1 MVLPQALQYSSD
13 FNKRLA
19 QIGEEARQQ
28 RALQQK
34 LELDE
39 ARKRAEVFNEINP
52 ATLYG
57 KFEKEV
63 VSRKLDGLTAA
74 AADYIKRNPNSSS
87 NDFRAFINKE
97 VSSMATQ
104 SAKIKAV
111 KDNIKNTVGALG
123 KDSIYDIPSLNA
135 LALDRA
141 LYKTDQFG
149 NKTLKE
155 ADEIDETE
163 DFLTN
168 IIKSDPDKVISKVAG
183 ANALNSIIKDSQF
196 FEEKQMTEVD
206 TPSGRQT
213 IVTGRESKLP
223 FYLQVDDKGRVGIK
237 TQKNGYIDED
247 VFQQFYQNPAVAV
260 YVDANAKDIMKQ
272 AGVPESP
279 EAKEYFKRS
288 FLTDFLE
295 RNKKGAIDLVD
306 KKLYAK
312 APAAGGG
319 SGAAKEPPVT
329 VDVYSDIVNAVKT
342 GKRVRQ
348 TQGGKVL
355 QDYGTAFTE
364 IPQNAREI
372 ILSNINKVS
381 KFKASDEDQ
390 PRDYTQDDVTLREK
404 DANTIGVYE
413 YPSGKFL
420 TDIAKLD
427 VNVKASGAI
436 GGQKSKIETV
446 KQAGGQKSESYI
458 IRGKTYTKADL
469 TKLGYTDEQIKQA
482 ISLGNIKT
490 K

>member
-34 LELDE
+34 LEQDE
-39 ARKRAEVFNEINP
+39 ARKRAEVLNEINP
-52 ATLYG
+52 ATLYD

-63 VSRKLDGLTAA
+63 VSRKLDGLTSA
-74 AADYIKRNPNSSS
+74 AADYLKNNPNASSS
-87 NDFRAFINKE
+87 DLKSIINKQ

-104 SAKIKAV
+104 SAKIKTI
-111 KDNIKNTVGALG
+111 KDNIKNTVSGFG
-123 KDSIYDIPSLNA
+123 KDSIYDVPALNA

-141 LYKTDQFG
+141 IYKTDQFG
-149 NKTLKE
+149 NKVLKE
-155 ADEIDETE
+155 ADEIDDSE
-163 DFLTN
+163 DFISN
-168 IIKSDPDKVISKVAG
+168 VIKTDPDKVISKVAG

-196 FEEKQMTEVD
+196 FEEKQLTEVD

-223 FYLQVDDKGRVGIK
+223 FYLQADDKGNVGIK

-279 EAKEYFKRS
+279 EATEYFKRS

-306 KKLYAK
+306 KKLYSK
-312 APAAGGG
+312 APAAGAG
-319 SGAAKEPPVT
+319 SGAPKEPPVT

-342 GKRVRQ
+342 GKKVRLVQ
-348 TQGGKVL
+348 SGKVL

-364 IPQNAREI
+364 IPQTAREI

-458 IRGKTYTKADL
+458 IGGKTYTKADL

>member
-1 MVLPQALQYSSD
+1 MAITKALEFDQTP
-13 FNKRLA
+13 NRLLF

-34 LELDE
+34 LEQDE
-39 ARKRAEVFNEINP
+39 ARKRAEVLNEINP
-52 ATLYG
+52 AVLYD

-74 AADYIKRNPNSSS
+74 AADYLKKYPNSSL
-87 NDFRAFINKE
+87 NDFRAFINKDL
-97 VSSMATQ
+97 SSMATQ

-123 KDSIYDIPSLNA
+123 KDSIYDIPALNA
-135 LALDRA
+135 LAKDRGI
-141 LYKTDQFG
+141 YKTDQIG
-149 NKTLKE
+149 NKILKE
-155 ADEIDETE
+155 GEEIDETE
-163 DFLTN
+163 DFLTSLEKTDLDK
-168 IIKSDPDKVISKVAG
+168 IINRTSGNKLLTDSIKAAPLFKKSVLS
-183 ANALNSIIKDSQF
+183 
-196 FEEKQMTEVD
+196 EVD
-206 TPSGRQT
+206 TPNGRQT
-213 IVTGRESKLP
+213 VVTGVESSMPYFMKLDEKNQP
-223 FYLQVDDKGRVGIK
+223 VLKKQA
-237 TQKNGYIDED
+237 NGYIEED
-247 VFQQFYQNPAVAV
+247 IFNELTSDPNILKYVTVAAR
-260 YVDANAKDIMKQ
+260 DNMKE
-272 AGVPESP
+272 AGVSMIPEN
-279 EAKEYFKRS
+279 EEIYKRA
-288 FLTDFLE
+288 FVTDFLE
-295 RNKKGAIDLVD
+295 RNKKGVVELID
-306 KKLYAK
+306 KKLYSK
-312 APAAGGG
+312 APAAGAG
-319 SGAAKEPPVT
+319 SGAPKEPPVT
-329 VDVYSDIVNAVKT
+329 VDVYSDIVDAVKT
-342 GKRVRQ
+342 GKKVRLVQ
-348 TQGGKVL
+348 SGKVL
-355 QDYGTAFTE
+355 QDYGTAFSE
-364 IPQNAREI
+364 IPQTAREI

-446 KQAGGQKSESYI
+446 KQAGKSESYI
-458 IRGKTYTKADL
+458 IGGKTYTKADL

>member
-1 MVLPQALQYSSD
+1 MPITKALEFDQTP
-13 FNKRLA
+13 NRLLF

-123 KDSIYDIPSLNA
+123 KDSIYDIPALNA

-149 NKTLKE
+149 NKVLKE

-168 IIKSDPDKVISKVAG
+168 ITRSDPDKVISKVAG
-183 ANALNSIIKDSQF
+183 ANALNAKIKDASL
-196 FEEKQMTEVD
+196 FEQSITTEVD

-213 IVTGRESKLP
+213 IITGRESKLP
-223 FYLQVDDKGRVGIK
+223 FYLQADDKGNVGIK

-247 VFQQFYQNPAVAV
+247 VFQQFYQDPAVAV

-279 EAKEYFKRS
+279 EATEYFKRS

-312 APAAGGG
+312 APAAGAG
-319 SGAAKEPPVT
+319 SGAPKEPPVT
-329 VDVYSDIVNAVKT
+329 VDVYSDIVDAVDT
-342 GKRVRQ
+342 GRQ
-348 TQGGKVL
+348 VTKTQGTKVIEQFGAPL
-355 QDYGTAFTE
+355 TDV
-364 IPQNAREI
+364 PQSAREI
-372 ILSNINKVS
+372 ILSNVNKVAQ
-381 KFKASDEDQ
+381 FKGADEDQ
-390 PRDYTQDDVTLREK
+390 PRDYTQEDVTLRRK

-436 GGQKSKIETV
+436 GGQKSKVEAA
-446 KQAGGQKSESYI
+446 KQSKAKTIKRSDIAG
-458 IRGKTYTKADL
+458 KAGDA
-469 TKLGYTDEQIKQA
+469 GYTPAEYEKLLVQKGIQI
-482 ISLGNIKT
+482 ID
-490 K
+490 

>member
-1 MVLPQALQYSSD
+1 M
-13 FNKRLA
+13 
-19 QIGEEARQQ
+19 
-28 RALQQK
+28 K
-34 LELDE
+34 LESVLG
-39 ARKRAEVFNEINP
+39 VFHEINP

-149 NKTLKE
+149 NKVLKE

-247 VFQQFYQNPAVAV
+247 EIGRASCRERVENAVVAV
-260 YVDANAKDIMKQ
+260 
-272 AGVPESP
+272 
-279 EAKEYFKRS
+279 
-288 FLTDFLE
+288 L
-295 RNKKGAIDLVD
+295 
-306 KKLYAK
+306 
-312 APAAGGG
+312 
-319 SGAAKEPPVT
+319 
-329 VDVYSDIVNAVKT
+329 
-342 GKRVRQ
+342 
-348 TQGGKVL
+348 
-355 QDYGTAFTE
+355 
-364 IPQNAREI
+364 
-372 ILSNINKVS
+372 
-381 KFKASDEDQ
+381 
-390 PRDYTQDDVTLREK
+390 
-404 DANTIGVYE
+404 
-413 YPSGKFL
+413 
-420 TDIAKLD
+420 
-427 VNVKASGAI
+427 
-436 GGQKSKIETV
+436 
-446 KQAGGQKSESYI
+446 
-458 IRGKTYTKADL
+458 
-469 TKLGYTDEQIKQA
+469 
-482 ISLGNIKT
+482 
-490 K
+490 